1 MDIGIFDFYLLSITS
16 TATNLLS
23 GRFTADELKKKLIP
37 QANWI
42 PFPKPDDKAG
52 WSTADPKMLAAILKE
67 AESYLNYEWP
77 SIPATKSLLF
87 ERTGDRNEY
96 QSLSFKKRGVLGVLL
111 LAEVHENKGRFLDAI
126 IDGVWSICEES
137 FWGVPRICRKQRSMR
152 G

>member
-1 MDIGIFDFYLLSITS
+1 MKIKFWISAFLIFISVQLQ
-16 TATNLLS
+16 AQQQNLLS
-23 GRFTADELKKKLIP
+23 GKFTADELKNKLIP

-52 WSTADPKMLAAILKE
+52 WAKADQEMLAAILKE

-77 SIPATKSLLF
+77 YIPATKSLLF

-111 LAEVHENKGRFLDAI
+111 LAEVHENKGTI
-126 IDGVWSICEES
+126 S
-137 FWGVPRICRKQRSMR
+137 
-152 G
+152 